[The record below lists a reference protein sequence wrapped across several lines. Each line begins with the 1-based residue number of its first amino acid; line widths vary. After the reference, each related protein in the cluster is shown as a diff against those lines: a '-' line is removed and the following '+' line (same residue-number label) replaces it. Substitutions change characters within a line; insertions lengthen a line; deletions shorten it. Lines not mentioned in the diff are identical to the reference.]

1 MSTIQKRL
9 KMFSFGL
16 MGFGLLD
23 VLAGV
28 FMLVASPLA
37 AGLTFEV
44 AGDMTDGVIAAEVL
58 GIVGIVVG
66 AYCLVV
72 GVMGARAAN
81 NPRHVG
87 GFKSLDLILIVAA
100 VIEFGMGVAAGQVS
114 WVELVLAVLGTCA
127 YAYAVK
133 ANEEISDR

>member
-1 MSTIQKRL
+1 MSSLQKRL
-9 KMFSFGL
+9 KLLSFGL

-23 VLAGV
+23 VIAGV

-37 AGLTFEV
+37 AGLTFDV
-44 AGDMTDGVIAAEVL
+44 AGEATDGVIAAEVL
-58 GIVGIVVG
+58 GIVGLLVG

-81 NPRHVG
+81 NPRHVSA
-87 GFKSLDLILIVAA
+87 FKRLDLLLVVAC
-100 VIEFGMGVAAGQVS
+100 VIEFGLGLASGQAS

-127 YAYAVK
+127 FAYAGK
-133 ANEEISDR
+133 AHDEVVDR